1 MKSSS
6 PCPNDETL
14 AAMVERSLDPAR
26 FGELEVHLDSCP
38 HCRKMVAALALGS
51 RPASDVPVVPF
62 AELELAAN
70 TVIHDRYEVGV
81 ELGHGGMGTVYLAHD
96 RSLDRDVALKLHRR
110 GSVGDRLQR
119 EAFAMAKLAH
129 PNVVNVFEVATYDDR
144 MFVAKEYVKGGTLR
158 SWLAA
163 EPRRWRDTVAMLV
176 DAGRGLAAAHAAGLV
191 HRDFKPENILV
202 GEDGRPRV
210 GDFGLA
216 RTDHAALPVDL
227 DALAVAVTVTGGTGG
242 VAGTPAYM
250 APEQLDG
257 GTVDARSDQ
266 FAFAIVAWES
276 LYGKR
281 PFAGTTLSALHE
293 SITRHELVHPASW
306 VPDRVR
312 KAIERGLEH
321 EPGKRFPDMAAM
333 LTALRGAAMPRT
345 TRNIVATGVAL
356 LAIGAGAFIIDS
368 TITSRQR
375 AATCE
380 LAGDRVAA
388 AWSPILRATTQIAF
402 IASGRPTAAASFE
415 RTAQALDRYDTVLAN
430 QARAVCRDTE
440 LAAHE
445 RSVRT
450 TCIEGRRS
458 ELDAVVAVLVTA
470 DPGTVVRAPDAA
482 WALWDPRP
490 CSDLRGLGAP
500 PLAPRDA
507 TRLATLHA
515 AFDVGDY
522 KRGVAIGLP
531 FLAQAHDRKDTN
543 LELAIAGL
551 VAEMQADTDQGASIR
566 MFERTEALAETLGRD
581 LEAARTLDALARAD
595 GIGTHERLAA
605 HHQIDLAR
613 AKLARIGGNPILE
626 SHILL
631 TEAQVLTDETRLG
644 EAEKAMRAS
653 IDLMEA
659 NYGSEHPDLA
669 VAYGS
674 LAQIQFAAGKDTQA
688 AARRALDIAQHTLN
702 ADHPTVAG
710 AKMTLA
716 QAMLRA
722 HHDEDARRLL
732 QEADA
737 SFVKDDGEL
746 SPHRAAIQGNLGE
759 LAVAEQRWPDAAA
772 HFTIARDVLVQI
784 AGPDGLVVAGP
795 ERDLSVAY
803 GGQNKLDEALAHA
816 SRAVAIIE
824 KAGRDGEPR
833 LPGAVED
840 LCEVY
845 IARDQPASCLPLAVR
860 VVALIEAHGKDSD
873 PQELADGRY
882 LIARAMWD
890 AKQDRARARALAAQ
904 AQAEEPDAERQQ
916 VVAAWLRSHP
926 L

>member
-1 MKSSS
+1 M

-51 RPASDVPVVPF
+51 RRANEVPAVPF

-70 TVIHDRYEVGV
+70 TVIHGRYVVGA

-96 RSLDRDVALKLHRR
+96 RSLGRDVALKLHRA

-144 MFVAKEYVKGGTLR
+144 MFVAMEYVKGGTLR

-163 EPRRWRDTVAMLV
+163 EPRHWRDTVAMLV
-176 DAGRGLAAAHAAGLV
+176 EAGRGLAAAHAAGLV

-216 RTDHAALPVDL
+216 RTDHAALPVDP
-227 DALAVAVTVTGGTGG
+227 DALAVALTVTGGIS
-242 VAGTPAYM
+242 GTPAYM

-257 GTVDARSDQ
+257 EIVDARSDQ
-266 FAFAIVAWES
+266 FAFAIVAWEA

-281 PFAGTTLSALHE
+281 PFAGTTLAALRE
-293 SITRHELVHPASW
+293 SITRHELRPRASP

-312 KAIERGLEH
+312 GVIERGLEH
-321 EPGKRFPDMAAM
+321 EPGKRFPDMTAM
-333 LTALRGAAMPRT
+333 LTALRVAAPPRT
-345 TRNIVATGVAL
+345 ARNIVATGAAL
-356 LAIGAGAFIIDS
+356 LAVSAGALVIYS
-368 TITSRQR
+368 TIRSRQR

-388 AWSPILRATTQIAF
+388 AWSPILRATTEVAF
-402 IASGRPTAAASFE
+402 LASGRPTAAASFE
-415 RTAQALDRYDTVLAN
+415 RTAQALDRYGTVLAN
-430 QARAVCRDTE
+430 QAREVCRDTE
-440 LAAHE
+440 QAARE
-445 RSVRT
+445 RSART
-450 TCIEGRRS
+450 ICIEDRRS
-458 ELDAVVAVLVTA
+458 ELGAVVTVLATA
-470 DPGTVVRAPDAA
+470 DPEAVLRAPDAA
-482 WALWDPRP
+482 WALWDPKP
-490 CSDLRGLGAP
+490 CSDPRDLGAP

-507 TRLATLHA
+507 TTLATLHA
-515 AFDVGDY
+515 ALDVGDF
-522 KRGVAIGLP
+522 KRGLAIGLP
-531 FLAQAHDRKDTN
+531 FLAQAHDRKDAN

-551 VAEMQADTDQGASIR
+551 VAEMQADLDEPASIA
-566 MFERTEALAETLGRD
+566 MFNRTEALAETLGRD
-581 LEAARTLDALARAD
+581 LEAARALDALARAS
-595 GIGTHERLAA
+595 GIGTHARLAA

-631 TEAQVLTDETRLG
+631 TEAQVLTDEARLG

-653 IDLMEA
+653 IELMEKT
-659 NYGSEHPDLA
+659 YGTEHPNLA
-669 VAYGS
+669 VAYGA
-674 LAQIQFAAGKDTQA
+674 LAQIELEAGKDAQA
-688 AARRALDIAQHTLN
+688 SAQRALELARHTLDP
-702 ADHPTVAG
+702 DHPTVAG

-722 HHDEDARRLL
+722 HRNDDARRLL

-737 SFVKDDGEL
+737 SFVKNYGAID
-746 SPHRAAIQGNLGE
+746 PRRAAIQGNLGE
-759 LAVAEQRWPDAAA
+759 LALAEQRWSDAAA
-772 HFTIARDVLVQI
+772 SFTIARDVLAQV
-784 AGPDGLVVAGP
+784 AGPEGLIVAGP

-803 GGQNKLDEALAHA
+803 GAQHQLDEALAHA

-824 KAGRDGEPR
+824 KAGPDGEPR
-833 LPGAVED
+833 LPGALED
-840 LCEVY
+840 LCEVHL
-845 IARDQPASCLPLAVR
+845 ARDKPSECLPLATRAVE
-860 VVALIEAHGKDSD
+860 LIEARGNDAD

-890 AKQDRARARALAAQ
+890 AKQDRVRARALAAR
-904 AQAEEPDAERQQ
+904 AQAEEPDAVRQQ
-916 VVAAWLRSHP
+916 VVAAWLRAHP